1 MPMDE
6 NFIFIWHVLV
16 SGVVT
21 GCFYALIGMSMVLI
35 YKTSK
40 VINLCQ
46 GELTM
51 LGGYVCFSI
60 ISFTGIHFLIAF
72 SITLFAVFLIGILVE
87 RTILRP
93 LLGESPIAI
102 LMVTIGMANILGG
115 VVGLI
120 WGADSK
126 AFPLILSPSS
136 IVLVIIVVS
145 VSLVLI
151 FLGFFKFSIIGI
163 SMRSVASDQQAS
175 LALGVSIKKT
185 LIIAW
190 GLSAVLSAAAGIFMG
205 NLSGLNLSVKIYGL
219 KALAP
224 MILGGLDSVAGAVLG
239 GFIVGVT
246 EVLGDT
252 YISDIIGGSIS
263 DSIAFFIIIVVLIIK
278 PYGIFGT
285 EEIERI

>member
-1 MPMDE
+1 MDE

-115 VVGLI
+115 
-120 WGADSK
+120 
-126 AFPLILSPSS
+126 
-136 IVLVIIVVS
+136 
-145 VSLVLI
+145 
-151 FLGFFKFSIIGI
+151 
-163 SMRSVASDQQAS
+163 
-175 LALGVSIKKT
+175 
-185 LIIAW
+185 
-190 GLSAVLSAAAGIFMG
+190 
-205 NLSGLNLSVKIYGL
+205 LSV
-219 KALAP
+219 
-224 MILGGLDSVAGAVLG
+224 
-239 GFIVGVT
+239 
-246 EVLGDT
+246 
-252 YISDIIGGSIS
+252 
-263 DSIAFFIIIVVLIIK
+263 
-278 PYGIFGT
+278 
-285 EEIERI
+285 